1 MLTLYIQTCS
11 KEDSPVEGEP
21 AWTNPFASSIFGIY
35 VQGEEGTVPRAY
47 VNACGR
53 EVSIPIVEAYSCQN
67 EAEVLAKFWD
77 HLKRGPTESLLTYN
91 GRKFTVPFLY
101 IRSALNGV
109 EIGNPDLLRER
120 YKIGIHIDVADALT
134 FHGIL
139 PKPSFSQVA
148 GLLKL
153 EMPSLKEGESLQK
166 LLRNAL
172 EQPDPALAQLLA
184 QNGLEYVNL
193 IDRIGRFW
201 RKSLKAA
208 F

>member
-21 AWTNPFASSIFGIY
+21 AWTNPFVSSIFGLY
-35 VQGEEGTVPRAY
+35 MQGEEGTVPRAY
-47 VNACGR
+47 INARGS
-53 EVSIPIVEAYSCQN
+53 EISIPGVELHSCPK
-67 EAEVLAKFWD
+67 EGEVLAKFWD

-91 GRKFTVPFLY
+91 GRKFTIPFLY
-101 IRSALNGV
+101 LRSAFNGV

-139 PKPSFSQVA
+139 PKPSLSQVA

-153 EMPSLKEGESLQK
+153 EMPALKEGESLQK
-166 LLRNAL
+166 LLRSAL
-172 EQPDPALAQLLA
+172 EQPEAALVQLLA
-184 QNGLEYVNL
+184 RNGLEYVGL

>member
-21 AWTNPFASSIFGIY
+21 TWTNPFVSSIFGIY

-47 VNACGR
+47 VTSPGA
-53 EVSIPIVEAYSCQN
+53 EISIPGIESHSCQK
-67 EAEVLAKFWD
+67 EAEVLARFWD
-77 HLKRGPTESLLTYN
+77 DLRRGPTESLLTYN
-91 GRKFTVPFLY
+91 GRKFTIPFLY

-109 EIGNPDLLRER
+109 QIGNPDLLRER
-120 YKIGIHIDVADALT
+120 YKVGIHIDVADALT

-139 PKPSFSQVA
+139 PKPSLPQMA

-153 EMPSLKEGESLQK
+153 EMPALKEGEPLQK

-172 EQPDPALAQLLA
+172 EQGDPALVQLLA
-184 QNGLEYVNL
+184 RNGIEYVRL

-201 RKSLKAA
+201 RKMLKPV

>member
-1 MLTLYIQTCS
+1 MLSLYVQTCS
-11 KEDSPVEGEP
+11 QEDSPAEGDP
-21 AWTNPFASSIFGIY
+21 AWTNPFVSSIFGIY
-35 VQGEEGTVPRAY
+35 LQGEEGTVPRAY
-47 VNACGR
+47 VNSGGS
-53 EVSIPIVEAYSCQN
+53 EISIPDVEAHSCQS
-67 EAEVLAKFWD
+67 ETEVLSKFWD

-139 PKPSFSQVA
+139 PKPSLAQVA

-153 EMPSLKEGESLQK
+153 EMPALKEGESLQK

-172 EQPDPALAQLLA
+172 EQPAPALLQLLA
-184 QNGLEYVNL
+184 RNGIEYVRL